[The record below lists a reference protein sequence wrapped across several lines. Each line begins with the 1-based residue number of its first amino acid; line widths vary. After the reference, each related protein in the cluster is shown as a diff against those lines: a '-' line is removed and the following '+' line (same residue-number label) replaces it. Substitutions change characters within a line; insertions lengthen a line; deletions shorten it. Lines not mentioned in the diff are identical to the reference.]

1 MVGSSLEG
9 HPARAA
15 AYSRLAHAMFAHEGL
30 AWTVKSHAT
39 RASDLAGRACFANAA
54 GFVLLGTFTGSV
66 VRTTR
71 LTGVVTDLGVELVRG
86 RRWIASRVRSF
97 AVPAAA
103 ALAAS
108 LDAFVAGP
116 WRKAT

>member
-9 HPARAA
+9 HPARDA
-15 AYSRLAHAMFAHEGL
+15 AYSRLAHAMF
-30 AWTVKSHAT
+30 T
-39 RASDLAGRACFANAA
+39 RF
-54 GFVLLGTFTGSV
+54 
-66 VRTTR
+66 
-71 LTGVVTDLGVELVRG
+71 
-86 RRWIASRVRSF
+86 F

-108 LDAFVAGP
+108 LDAFLAGP